1 MEGTQINT
9 NFITE
14 KQKSHKV
21 LNYFIFR
28 KLVNDGRCIPGTVLW
43 RGGAGIVEKSN
54 NLFCIPLES
63 RYTCLVSSPPIP
75 VKPFRYIHHPH
86 PRQPSHQKSSLF
98 FLPSG
103 WWKKINTLTK
113 LNQKKEKY
121 WPSLKIFF
129 SMPCILLNPG
139 PAWWWWWWWWWSP
152 FV

>member
-43 RGGAGIVEKSN
+43 RGGGVVEKSN

-75 VKPFRYIHHPH
+75 VKPFRYIPH
-86 PRQPSHQKSSLF
+86 PSLPFFSFRPVDGRKSIPLQN
-98 FLPSG
+98 
-103 WWKKINTLTK
+103 WIK
-113 LNQKKEKY
+113 KKEKY